1 MLTQTQI
8 AALMTDLGRELEAK
22 STKLVPWFADNKARI
37 RTLTQML
44 TVLVGRMPADLSL
57 RQIADSAL
65 EEAQKL
71 VTAKLPAQQGW
82 FETNKPLL
90 RLISLRIRKALEP
103 ASEVRASPN
112 FVSASEQTNR
122 SALADEMLSARVEPV
137 LFSVD
142 PPADLDAVATQ
153 RAGDAERIGSFLKG
167 QGVEPGGDAATVL
180 LARLEP
186 DVLAERMRQE
196 IYNARARQ
204 NRALEQAAAEIAR
217 INETDSKLS
226 PSTMVF
232 GLPAAGVDLSRPGR
246 VSAVS
251 MMEALNQALQRQAS
265 ASAAAVAGFI
275 VFLRHFRPELL
286 SALAERLQ
294 GEGTLNSTWTTVVFP
309 DGGELPLRAM
319 DPPRARI
326 VLGAKLAEFL
336 RVVTPRPSASAEAT
350 AIELSTPGPAAQPD
364 LWSAAARTEANLAA
378 ITLLARSGPYCAAEV
393 ETLKRYSG
401 WGGLSIDK
409 IRTRVPSEWLPEERG
424 LIHEYYTP
432 SAVAAAIADA
442 IKPRLLNLE
451 DGNGRVSAL
460 EPSAGIG
467 RFIRAL
473 SGDGFDSLRW
483 TACEYSRISAA
494 LLRAIRPDV
503 EVFAGSFEEWV
514 QANLDRRGHYQLVI
528 SNPPYGER
536 GAAATLDPDRSY
548 RDKQAYVYQLR
559 RSLEFLATGGIGV
572 YLIPAGFL
580 TGRGARSIE
589 LRRKILLMAHLMA
602 AFRLPSETEEGKP
615 LFPGALLVTDILFF
629 RARGGLLPEVVVD
642 DQEIV
647 AGRYFELN
655 PLHILGKEVGKESG
669 DQDQTRKPRWGY
681 QVRGRFTSLP
691 AFEER
696 PICRDCAPILF
707 DYERSARQ
715 EPVDL
720 DEGGAEALQL
730 ARRISRYFADIAR
743 GDEEATVRA
752 KAAHAELR
760 QAVLSWHAQD
770 ASAKLRV
777 AGLLKRVPE
786 FQPLFSALTTDG
798 KLVSA
803 LDTPP
808 SYTAKF
814 LGNPDDIPAMAAYL
828 HGDSQAT
835 LASIASFHASLGGQ
849 KTAALI
855 KAELAAAGFAFDQ
868 GRIFPPNEYY
878 SGALW
883 ERYDRARAAAESGD
897 DIAAAQAAKLL
908 EQIRPANYSDLQ
920 VEPRLGWLPVEV
932 IGAFLRYYASK
943 HHYDD
948 VDYQVERSGPFLTL
962 RDVPY
967 DLLPYRAKEYVYEF
981 LGYVNHDFTY
991 FKPDREGKENT
1002 DQARERRAAFYKE
1015 QFIEWLESSAGMQRL
1030 VVDAFNRLYRGWV
1043 PPTYPKE
1050 PVMLVR
1056 WNDQKPL
1063 YGYQWAGVRR
1073 LNANHGGGL
1082 FYAVGLGKTRTLL
1095 ASLALARQQGWARRP
1110 AICAPNS
1117 VIFNWLAEMERVLP
1131 DYRPVLIG
1139 AKRKSIQRGARK
1151 GEIESETDSPRERA
1165 DKWERFKAGLY
1176 DVALITYSAL
1186 PRTKMRAESVLE
1198 IVRSTPAL
1206 AREIGLGAR
1215 GVETRIRQLEKRKK
1229 LSEEQQEELSKL
1241 RQNYADL
1248 SVTERRAA
1256 IQKEQEE
1263 AFVAEILELP
1273 EGWEADP
1280 GIYWEDLGIDWIA
1293 LDEAHIAKN
1302 LWTVGPRE
1310 GGALKFLGAP
1320 QSASTIAYQ
1329 CYFRTALVRK
1339 QAGGAGIHLGDA
1351 TPAKNSPLEFLS
1363 LLSLIDGNVW
1373 DRLGIL
1379 DSEQYVTQFLKIE
1392 KKLVTD
1398 LDLSIVEAPCVV
1410 GFQNLDQLRE
1420 VLFRYGEFKTAGE
1433 VGLKIPTPERHIL
1446 EVPMDETQE
1455 KKYDSYIA
1463 QYTTALDMAGR
1474 DKGESARALGLLAR
1488 MSLVSVHGDL
1498 DEAPDEAGWSGKNYR
1513 EVKSFSSPKLA
1524 KIAELVSLRPTCG
1537 HLIFLEN
1544 TVVHYWLRE
1553 VLVSA
1558 GIPRERIALMS
1569 GEMTPTPLSRQRV
1582 ADGFTSDTPDYD
1594 VVIANR
1600 VAYEGLNLQ
1609 VRTCAIYHGD
1619 LPWEPA
1625 TLLQRDGRG
1634 LRQGNK
1640 YDVIEIYY
1648 ILSARSMDM
1657 ARFELIRGKR
1667 EWMAEL
1673 LESAASET
1681 NNPAAQAN
1689 MSPEEWLVFLSRDK
1703 EKTRML
1709 LEERKAKLKA
1719 ESDARTVKVAWGL
1732 VRSIALRQRD
1742 LLSADMVMRT
1752 QIHEQIAKIAEELG
1766 QVDGDVWAWKFV
1778 IPHIM
1783 RHPVL
1788 SFAPKGDG
1796 AIWSTARYTTKD
1808 YGGRI
1813 GNQGEFGR
1821 VIYEPRWAIGYRRA
1835 GRVKWEELAADD
1847 AHTIWENTRPEHWQ
1861 EPWPKPLRDEIA
1873 GAMDDL
1879 LREIKEQGVWVF
1891 RQARFDLATEEFRET
1906 LALELPR
1913 IAEGL
1918 RQSEYYYQV
1927 RVPIVKDGVLIDD
1940 PKELTSGGLIP
1951 FTAKGYEE
1959 FLRLARTS
1967 KLKWTDLNSIADWW
1981 WGRTIPRN
1989 LLSEADRQLKAA

>member
-1 MLTQTQI
+1 MLTQPQI
-8 AALMTDLGRELEAK
+8 AALMSNLGQELGAK
-22 STKLVPWFADNKARI
+22 SPKLVPWFADNQGRI

-44 TVLVGRMPADLSL
+44 AVLVGQMPAGLP
-57 RQIADSAL
+57 RGQVAERAL
-65 EEAQKL
+65 AEAQQL
-71 VTAKLPAQQGW
+71 VTAKLPAQQTW

-90 RLISLRIRKALEP
+90 RLISLRIRQALEP
-103 ASEVRASPN
+103 THEEPSAPPLASTAQPSDRN
-112 FVSASEQTNR
+112 T
-122 SALADEMLSARVEPV
+122 LADEMRAAQVEPV
-137 LFSVD
+137 LLSTA
-142 PPADLDAVATQ
+142 PQANLDALAAEM
-153 RAGDAERIGSFLKG
+153 AGDAARIGSFLEG
-167 QGVEPGGDAATVL
+167 QGVDSGGEAATAL
-180 LARLEP
+180 LARLDA
-186 DVLAERMRQE
+186 DVLAERMRLA
-196 IYNARARQ
+196 IYNARTRQ
-204 NRALEQAAAEIAR
+204 NRALAQAAAEIAR
-217 INETDSKLS
+217 RKDRDSELS
-226 PSTMVF
+226 PSTAVL
-232 GLPAAGVDLSRPGR
+232 GLPPPVDDPGRPGR
-246 VSAVS
+246 VSSREAV
-251 MMEALNQALQRQAS
+251 NDALQKQS
-265 ASAAAVAGFI
+265 LASAAAVAGFI
-275 VFLRHFRPELL
+275 VLLRHFRPELS

-294 GEGTLNSTWTTVVFP
+294 SEGTLGSSWTTALFP
-309 DGGELPLRAM
+309 DGGTMPLRAM
-319 DPPRARI
+319 GPPRARI

-336 RVVTPRPSASAEAT
+336 RVVPPTPAAESAAPALLTAGPS
-350 AIELSTPGPAAQPD
+350 AQPD
-364 LWSAAARTEANLAA
+364 LGSAAARTEANLAA
-378 ITLLARSGPYCAAEV
+378 ITLLARSGPYSAPEL

-409 IRTRVPSEWLPEERG
+409 IRSRVPSEWLPEDRG

-442 IKPRLLNLE
+442 LKPRLLQLE
-451 DGNGRVSAL
+451 DGDGRISAL

-467 RFIRAL
+467 RLVRAL
-473 SGDGFDSLRW
+473 SGDGFDRLRW
-483 TACEYSRISAA
+483 TACEYSRVSAA
-494 LLRAIRPDV
+494 LLQAIRPDV
-503 EVFAGSFEEWV
+503 EVFTGSFEQWV
-514 QANLDRRGHYQLVI
+514 QANLDRRGQYQLVV

-536 GAAATLDPDRSY
+536 GAAATHDPDRSY
-548 RDKQAYVYQLR
+548 RDKQAYAYQLR
-559 RSLEFLATGGIGV
+559 RSLEFLTAHGIGV

-580 TGRGARSIE
+580 TGHGARSIE
-589 LRRKILLMAHLMA
+589 LRRKILRMAHLMA
-602 AFRLPSETEEGKP
+602 AFRLPSETEDGKP
-615 LFPGALLVTDILFF
+615 LFPGALLVTDLLFF
-629 RARGGLLPEVVVD
+629 RARGGLLPEVAAD
-642 DQEIV
+642 DEEIV
-647 AGRYFELN
+647 AGRYFELR
-655 PLHILGKEVGKESG
+655 PQHILGKEVGKEAG
-669 DQDQTRKPRWGY
+669 DEDQTRKPRWGY
-681 QVRGRFTSLP
+681 QVRGAFTGLP

-707 DYERSARQ
+707 NYERSPRK
-715 EPVDL
+715 EPVVL
-720 DEGGAEALQL
+720 DEASTEALHL
-730 ARRISRYFADIAR
+730 ARRISRYFADIAK
-743 GDEEATVRA
+743 GNEEATVRA
-752 KAAHAELR
+752 QAAHAELR
-760 QAVLSWHAQD
+760 QAVVSWHAQD
-770 ASAKLRV
+770 AVAKLRI
-777 AGLLKRVPE
+777 AGLSKRLPE
-786 FQPLFSALTTDG
+786 LQPLFSALAADG
-798 KLVSA
+798 QLVSA

-808 SYTAKF
+808 RYTAKF
-814 LGNPDDIPAMAAYL
+814 LGNPDDIPALASYL

-835 LASIASFHASLGGQ
+835 LESILSLHTSLGGQ
-849 KTAALI
+849 KTEALI
-855 KAELAAAGFAFDQ
+855 KAELVAAGFAFDQ
-868 GRIFPPNEYY
+868 GRIFPPGEYY

-883 ERYDRARAAAESGD
+883 ERYDRARAAAETGD
-897 DIAAAQAAKLL
+897 EIAAAQAAKLL
-908 EQIRPANYSDLQ
+908 EQIRPVSYSDLQ

-932 IGAFLRYYASK
+932 ISAFLRHYSSK
-943 HHYDD
+943 NYYDD
-948 VDYQVERSGPFLTL
+948 ADYQVERSGPFLTL
-962 RDVPY
+962 REVPY
-967 DLLPYRAKEYVYEF
+967 DMLPYRAREYVYEF

-991 FKPDREGKENT
+991 FKPDRDGKENT
-1002 DQARERRAAFYKE
+1002 DQARERRAAQYKE
-1015 QFIEWLESSAGMQRL
+1015 QFTEWLESSPRMQRS

-1043 PPTYPKE
+1043 PPLYPKE
-1050 PVMLVR
+1050 PIVLAR

-1082 FYAVGLGKTRTLL
+1082 FYAVGLGKTRTTL
-1095 ASLALARQQGWARRP
+1095 AALALARQEGWARRP
-1110 AICAPNS
+1110 ALCVPNS
-1117 VIFNWLAEMERVLP
+1117 VAFNWIAEIERVLP
-1131 DYRPVLIG
+1131 DYRVVLIG
-1139 AKRKSIQRGARK
+1139 AKRKAIQRGARK
-1151 GEIESETDSPRERA
+1151 GEMESETDSPRERA

-1186 PRTKMRAESVLE
+1186 PRTQMRAESVLE

-1206 AREIGLGAR
+1206 ARAIGLGAR

-1229 LSEEQQEELSKL
+1229 LSEEQQEELSRL
-1241 RQNYADL
+1241 RQTYGGL
-1248 SVTERRAA
+1248 SMTERRAA

-1273 EGWEADP
+1273 EGWEPDP

-1339 QAGGAGIHLGDA
+1339 QAGGAGVHLADA

-1363 LLSLIDGNVW
+1363 LLSLIDERIW
-1373 DRLGIL
+1373 ERLGIL

-1433 VGLKIPTPERHIL
+1433 VGLKIPAPERHIL
-1446 EVPMDETQE
+1446 EIPMDEAQE
-1455 KKYDSYIA
+1455 QKYDRYIF
-1463 QYTTALDMAGR
+1463 QYTVAMDQAGHSE
-1474 DKGESARALGLLAR
+1474 GERARALGLLAR
-1488 MSLVSVHGDL
+1488 MSLVAVHSEL
-1498 DEAPDEAGWSGKNYR
+1498 DAPPDEAGWSGKNYKQVR
-1513 EVKSFSSPKLA
+1513 SFSSPKLA

-1544 TVVHYWLRE
+1544 TVTHYWLRE
-1553 VLVSA
+1553 VLVST

-1582 ADGFTSDTPDYD
+1582 ADGFTSDTPAYD

-1673 LESAASET
+1673 IESAASET

-1703 EKTRML
+1703 EATRML
-1709 LEERKAKLKA
+1709 LEQRKAKLKA
-1719 ESDARTVKVAWGL
+1719 DSDARTVKVAWGL

-1752 QIHEQIAKIAEELG
+1752 QLQEQIGKIAEELS
-1766 QVDGDVWAWKFV
+1766 QVDGDVWAWKFI
-1778 IPHIM
+1778 IPFLM

-1796 AIWSTARYTTKD
+1796 AIWSTARYTVKD
-1808 YGGRI
+1808 YAGRI
-1813 GNQGEFGR
+1813 GTQGEFGR
-1821 VIYEPRWAIGYRRA
+1821 VLYEPRLAIGYRRA
-1835 GRVKWEELAADD
+1835 GQVKWDELAAED
-1847 AHTIWENTRPEHWQ
+1847 AHTIWANTRPEHWQ
-1861 EPWPKPLRDEIA
+1861 EPWPKPLREEVADA
-1873 GAMDDL
+1873 LQDL
-1879 LREIKEQGVWVF
+1879 LRQIQEQGVWFF

-1913 IAEGL
+1913 IAESL
-1918 RQSEYYYQV
+1918 RQSEYYYQA

-1940 PKELTSGGLIP
+1940 PKELASGGLLP

-1959 FLRLARTS
+1959 FLRLARAS
-1967 KLKWTDLNSIADWW
+1967 HLKWSDLNSIADWW